1 MPYKSNN
8 TNQQSRENMGD
19 PTGRGTDKAG
29 INPVG
34 EAAQNPDR
42 FEELKA
48 KYTGAN
54 EDEPAQD
61 LVRHKNRNLN
71 KPDIDKPAYS

>member
-8 TNQQSRENMGD
+8 ANQQSKENMGD
-19 PTGRGTDKAG
+19 PTGRGDQKAG
-29 INPVG
+29 NLPVG
-34 EAAQNPDR
+34 EFGQDPDR